1 MNPVTHFFG
10 VTWRRYIRRQHMTLN
25 VSHPSASFQSTKASG
40 PSSSRVVDPGSLP
53 VPAQSGMSRRGK
65 TRTPSVP
72 EMSREA
78 GLELLRE
85 RPEEALSPSR
95 PQVLETPESLSD
107 SLYDSLSSCGS
118 QGWSSQGREE
128 EREEEED
135 DDGEDASPGR
145 WLRWD
150 AAEEKKN
157 APRRH
162 PRRKNW
168 WRLISCC
175 NWKDGLISSG
185 FPINVKPKATQIV

>member
-1 MNPVTHFFG
+1 
-10 VTWRRYIRRQHMTLN
+10 MTLT
-25 VSHPSASFQSTKASG
+25 ASFQSLKAG
-40 PSSSRVVDPGSLP
+40 GPPSSSRVADPGSLP

-118 QGWSSQGREE
+118 QG
-128 EREEEED
+128 
-135 DDGEDASPGR
+135 
-145 WLRWD
+145 
-150 AAEEKKN
+150 
-157 APRRH
+157 
-162 PRRKNW
+162 
-168 WRLISCC
+168 
-175 NWKDGLISSG
+175 
-185 FPINVKPKATQIV
+185 

>member
-1 MNPVTHFFG
+1 MKTQIIN
-10 VTWRRYIRRQHMTLN
+10 RLN
-25 VSHPSASFQSTKASG
+25 IKDSKCFSASFQSVKPGG
-40 PSSSRVVDPGSLP
+40 PSSSSRVVDPGSLP

-118 QGWSSQGREE
+118 QG
-128 EREEEED
+128 
-135 DDGEDASPGR
+135 
-145 WLRWD
+145 
-150 AAEEKKN
+150 
-157 APRRH
+157 
-162 PRRKNW
+162 
-168 WRLISCC
+168 
-175 NWKDGLISSG
+175 
-185 FPINVKPKATQIV
+185 